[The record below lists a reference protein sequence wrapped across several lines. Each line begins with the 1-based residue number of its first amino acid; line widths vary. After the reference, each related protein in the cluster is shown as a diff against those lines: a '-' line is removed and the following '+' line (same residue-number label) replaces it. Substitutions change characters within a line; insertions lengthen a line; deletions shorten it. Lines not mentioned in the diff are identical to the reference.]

1 MALFVTTVRA
11 LFRSRA
17 DLALENLALRQQVAV
32 LEERRPRPPL
42 TGMDRALWVALQQN
56 WKHWAN
62 ALIIVQPETVVRW
75 HRKGFKLYW
84 RWKSRPR
91 GTGRP
96 RADRKIPEL
105 IRKMAT
111 ENVGWGAPK
120 IHGELVELGFNV
132 SERTV
137 SRYMPKRPV
146 RPDAIER
153 WTTFLRNHREVV
165 AACDYFT
172 APTVTFDVL
181 YVFFVIHHARRTIV
195 HINVTG
201 HPTAAWVIQQL
212 REAVPF
218 DTAPKYLIIDRD
230 SKFSE
235 AVHGAIKAMGTKA
248 VKTAYRSP
256 WQNGVAE
263 RWVGSCRRDVLDQ
276 VVVLGEPHLLRLLDS
291 YVAYHHKDRTHL
303 GLSKDTPTRRAV
315 TPKPSLD
322 AKVVALPRVGG
333 LHHRYEWRDSA

>member
-1 MALFVTTVRA
+1 VPSSVEGGPRFGEPCCTTAGRRA
-11 LFRSRA
+11 RGK
-17 DLALENLALRQQVAV
+17 
-32 LEERRPRPPL
+32 
-42 TGMDRALWVALQQN
+42 T
-56 WKHWAN
+56 
-62 ALIIVQPETVVRW
+62 PETATHGNGPGVVGRTPAELEALGQRLD
-75 HRKGFKLYW
+75 HRPAGDRREMAPQGFKLYW

-181 YVFFVIHHARRTIV
+181 YVFFVIHHARRT
-195 HINVTG
+195 TSTSTSPG
-201 HPTAAWVIQQL
+201 TRPQPGSSSSSESRSPSTRLPSTSSSTATRSSA
-212 REAVPF
+212 RPS
-218 DTAPKYLIIDRD
+218 TAPQK
-230 SKFSE
+230 
-235 AVHGAIKAMGTKA
+235 
-248 VKTAYRSP
+248 
-256 WQNGVAE
+256 
-263 RWVGSCRRDVLDQ
+263 
-276 VVVLGEPHLLRLLDS
+276 
-291 YVAYHHKDRTHL
+291 
-303 GLSKDTPTRRAV
+303 RRA
-315 TPKPSLD
+315 PKP
-322 AKVVALPRVGG
+322 
-333 LHHRYEWRDSA
+333 